1 MHSLDDAFFSTDLA
15 PSTLFTPHFDGGLD
29 VGPRLVG
36 SGLGERSP
44 LEGLASWGYG
54 SRYQRP
60 YDPDPGEP
68 DAFAPAYTP
77 YEPELPA
84 PARTPRLFPPPDV
97 SELPLPPEPRYED
110 SLMSDEWLNLLL
122 DRLPSPVEGLV
133 NQDEPGWLGGV
144 R

>member
-15 PSTLFTPHFDGGLD
+15 PSTLFTPHFGGGLE
-29 VGPRLVG
+29 VRPRLAG

-44 LEGLASWGYG
+44 LEEHASWMYG
-54 SRYQRP
+54 SRYQHS

-68 DAFAPAYTP
+68 EALAPVYAP
-77 YEPELPA
+77 YEPVLPS
-84 PARTPRLFPPPDV
+84 PARTLSLFPPPV
-97 SELPLPPEPRYED
+97 LSKLPVPPEPRYED

-122 DRLPSPVEGLV
+122 DRLPSPLEGPV
-133 NQDEPGWLGGV
+133 DQDEPGWLGGL